1 MLTRTNRSLLCSRAL
16 VVLFFNPF
24 DCDRSRCR
32 ELSRWAERQTSKR
45 KGITLREAEPWLQML
60 LLLFQVQGRTQDAE
74 RLHHCSCPVLFP
86 AGAAAAAPSPGWPP
100 VPPPAP
106 PPLASFPAPEPPAVR
121 APRQSLPAGEAT
133 RKDWQGKWP
142 ILGLRSCPAPAE
154 PGPQPRRRAAG
165 GRGGGGRRS
174 PQHPRPRRRPAEVTC
189 GRGGPPAPAPLRP
202 GAGGLEVPSGSLEG
216 LPLRHSLL
224 PRAVSEKQMLQQ
236 SVGFRGAS
244 TSRLQPAYFC
254 HKLSLRNPSD
264 LSSSWKSI
272 TANHAATALLPW
284 FQYGP

>member
-165 GRGGGGRRS
+165 GRGGLA
-174 PQHPRPRRRPAEVTC
+174 AE
-189 GRGGPPAPAPLRP
+189 PPAPAAPPPAGWGYVRTGWSSCARTSP
-202 GAGGLEVPSGSLEG
+202 AGCRWAGGTFWLSGRAASA
-216 LPLRHSLL
+216 PLTLAAGCVRKTDA
-224 PRAVSEKQMLQQ
+224 PAKC
-236 SVGFRGAS
+236 GFPGS
-244 TSRLQPAYFC
+244 
-254 HKLSLRNPSD
+254 
-264 LSSSWKSI
+264 
-272 TANHAATALLPW
+272 
-284 FQYGP
+284 

>member
-1 MLTRTNRSLLCSRAL
+1 MPPPPPPPLG
-16 VVLFFNPF
+16 
-24 DCDRSRCR
+24 DRRCR
-32 ELSRWAERQTSKR
+32 RRRRRLSPHSQRRSPPPCARLASPSRRGRRRERTDRASDQSS
-45 KGITLREAEPWLQML
+45 G
-60 LLLFQVQGRTQDAE
+60 
-74 RLHHCSCPVLFP
+74 C
-86 AGAAAAAPSPGWPP
+86 AAAPRRRS
-100 VPPPAP
+100 
-106 PPLASFPAPEPPAVR
+106 R
-121 APRQSLPAGEAT
+121 APSLEG
-133 RKDWQGKWP
+133 G
-142 ILGLRSCPAPAE
+142 
-154 PGPQPRRRAAG
+154 RRAAG
-165 GRGGGGRRS
+165 GGWRRS

-272 TANHAATALLPW
+272 TANHAATALLP
-284 FQYGP
+284 